1 MTDKFEFYFY
11 FLLHE
16 RDKMG
21 LILQSVFLEPTSFPS
36 LHKMTYLSVQGM
48 QKTSAG
54 KQACSLSTFGLKGY
68 LKILLTESH
77 DL

>member
-11 FLLHE
+11 FLLQE
-16 RDKMG
+16 RDKVG
-21 LILQSVFLEPTSFPS
+21 LILQSVLLEPTSFPS
-36 LHKMTYLSVQGM
+36 PHKMTYLPVQGM

-68 LKILLTESH
+68 LKILPTESH